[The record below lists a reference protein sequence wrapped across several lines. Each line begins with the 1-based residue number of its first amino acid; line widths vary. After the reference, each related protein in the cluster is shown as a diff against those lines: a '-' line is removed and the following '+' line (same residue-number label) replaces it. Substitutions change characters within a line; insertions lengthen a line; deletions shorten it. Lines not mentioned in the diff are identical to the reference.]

1 MGPKDKIVRHRSPHR
16 RSIRRLLFYY
26 YFPYLYGL
34 LRPENAEKEKR
45 SRNVLSFEY
54 QLRKQSLEHPTFL
67 AYRIFFSISDNSQ
80 YIVEQ
85 CSAVITG
92 GLHQALVGL
101 LSNFQIGRQAQNEL
115 DKILHTDRITM
126 DDIQDL
132 VVLPAIVAES
142 LRLSIMASPTNVLYQ
157 ITQDLWYKKYF
168 LPKNS
173 IIVFDR
179 DEIFTDST
187 KLSDGQVSPAVKIS
201 NDSSVPSDSSRI
213 TRRLKM

>member
-1 MGPKDKIVRHRSPHR
+1 
-16 RSIRRLLFYY
+16 LFY
-26 YFPYLYGL
+26 
-34 LRPENAEKEKR
+34 N
-45 SRNVLSFEY
+45 
-54 QLRKQSLEHPTFL
+54 
-67 AYRIFFSISDNSQ
+67 SDNSQ

-85 CSAVITG
+85 CSAVIAG

-115 DKILHTDRITM
+115 DKILHADRITM
-126 DDIQDL
+126 EEIQDL

-142 LRLSIMASPTNVLYQ
+142 LRLSILSSPTNVLYQ

-179 DEIFTDST
+179 EEIFMDST
-187 KLSDGQVSPAVKIS
+187 KLSDGQVATAIK
-201 NDSSVPSDSSRI
+201 NR
-213 TRRLKM
+213 